1 MQHWRK
7 CTCIA
12 YAHLC
17 LSVAELDFYIVL
29 TYFNRLQGLE
39 TETKLSELS
48 AALSVPLQQ
57 NCTCPLS
64 IQQRFFSCLGTA
76 DSQTVVFLAQIT
88 YADLPGGMDVP
99 SLITSW
105 VASSS
110 AILVSS
116 IQLQVDTSCPVV
128 IDSLSSKRC
137 TDPPTNP
144 PANPPTDF
152 TVITIAVC
160 IAVLLVV
167 IIIVAA
173 VVTVVVLCRK
183 QSKYRYVS
191 VTALYQF

>member
-1 MQHWRK
+1 MHCI
-7 CTCIA
+7 CTSLLVRCRVRFL
-12 YAHLC
+12 YC
-17 LSVAELDFYIVL
+17 TYI
-29 TYFNRLQGLE
+29 FRLQGLE

-57 NCTCPLS
+57 NCVCPLS

-128 IDSLSSKRC
+128 IDSLSSKSC

-144 PANPPTDF
+144 PTDV